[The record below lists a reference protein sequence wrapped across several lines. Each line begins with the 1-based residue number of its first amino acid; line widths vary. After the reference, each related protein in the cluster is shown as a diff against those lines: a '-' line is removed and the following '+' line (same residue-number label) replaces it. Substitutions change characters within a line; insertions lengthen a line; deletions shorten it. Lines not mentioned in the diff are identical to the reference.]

1 MIRAL
6 LFNAQMFVV
15 VALLAA
21 SSLVSSAQMAPDLDD
36 TARAATLSV
45 MGATLADLCGDD
57 EASHDHTCPFCHKLP
72 SPPSCDHVASVT
84 RALLRSDVPT
94 GDHLIRGHQH
104 IAGESQPRAPPPA
117 A

>member
-1 MIRAL
+1 ML
-6 LFNAQMFVV
+6 VV

-21 SSLVSSAQMAPDLDD
+21 SSLVSSAQMAPDLDE
-36 TARAATLSV
+36 TARAATLAV

-57 EASHDHTCPFCHKLP
+57 GVAHDHACPFCHKLP
-72 SPPSCDHVASVT
+72 TAPSCEHVAVVT
-84 RALLRSDVPT
+84 PAVLCADVPK

-104 IAGESQPRAPPPA
+104 IAGASQPRAPPQA